1 MNTTYTFKT
10 ATSVIAVNEYFNSLL
25 NSLVENFSSVQEI
38 LLERYDDEE
47 IVEMTSSE
55 KEVAVKDFIKSWYSE
70 DTAIIAICDDNG
82 NELTDEELENHH
94 DYFEMID
101 KLENEFYKK
110 AEEYYFSKNNS
121 SERV

>member
-10 ATSVIAVNEYFNSLL
+10 ATSVIAVNEYFNSLF
-25 NSLVENFSSVQEI
+25 NSLVENFPSVQE
-38 LLERYDDEE
+38 LLSERYDEE
-47 IVEMTSSE
+47 ELAEMTSEE
-55 KEVAVKDFIKSWYSE
+55 KEAAVNDFIKSWYSE
-70 DTAIIAICDDNG
+70 DTAIIAICDENG
-82 NELTDEELENHH
+82 NELTDDELEYHH